1 MVFFRVSFVQSRFI
15 PRFLCLT
22 ALMFSFSPNDFLA
35 CNGTRI
41 GAEHLHGRMQSL
53 RELIEP
59 ALIERHPDLAAVV
72 SPIYATVRARPNPNR
87 PRDHACLYFVDRAL
101 KKSRFPRLPQLGV
114 YLHHSSLAIGFY
126 SGWWTSDAMRVAIA
140 DREKF
145 RGLVPRK
152 GYRCFAGDIIVESPG
167 RSVLWSPSKLA
178 GVDRSLFVG
187 RILTPEEAARP
198 CLVDAVQA
206 AFADLYALYA
216 VFAEARAQTA
226 QPRVAYVP
234 DPAEEGVVKDAL
246 APAEAELL
254 CDLHRFIALKNFHIE
269 PGMLFNLYLCLKTKP
284 FLILAGISG
293 TGKSTVIRLIAE
305 AVNGLDKGRAK
316 GYRLIPVRPDWND
329 VRDLLGFENLLTG
342 AFRPGALL
350 QAMREAQADPGR
362 PYFACLDEMNL
373 ARVEHYFADFLSI
386 METARRTP
394 DGAWTTD
401 PIELARGRDS
411 MPADD
416 LGDIPRQLPIPPNFF
431 VAGTVNMDETTYAF
445 SPKVLDRANT
455 VAFDRIDLAL
465 SDVDPDAQIDSTA
478 LRALGSALIDRP
490 YRQLED
496 IRQRNEVIAWNQPL
510 EELNAVLAEED
521 LHFGYRV
528 RDEILIYMA
537 YALDLIDGLPSHAP
551 AFAVNDAFDYQILQK
566 ILPRL
571 SGAGDELAELLD
583 RLIAF
588 CDPAYPRTTQKLQRV
603 KRRLDRT
610 GFVSFW

>member
-1 MVFFRVSFVQSRFI
+1 MVFFFVSFVQSRFI
-15 PRFLCLT
+15 PRFSCLT

-59 ALIERHPDLAAVV
+59 ALAERHPDLASVV

-198 CLVDAVQA
+198 CLVDDVQA

-416 LGDIPRQLPIPPNFF
+416 LGDIPMQLPIPPNFF

-478 LRALGSALIDRP
+478 LHALGSSLIDRP

-496 IRQRNEVIAWNQPL
+496 IRQRSEVIAWNQPL
-510 EELNAVLAEED
+510 EELNAILAEED

-537 YALDLIDGLPSHAP
+537 YALDLIDGLPSHAH
-551 AFAVNDAFDYQILQK
+551 AFAPNDAFDYQILQK

-571 SGAGDELAELLD
+571 SGAGDELAELLN

-588 CDPAYPRTTQKLQRV
+588 CDPAYPRTMQKLQRV

>member
-1 MVFFRVSFVQSRFI
+1 
-15 PRFLCLT
+15 
-22 ALMFSFSPNDFLA
+22 MFAFSPNDFLA

-41 GAEHLHGRMQSL
+41 GAEHLHGRMQGL

-59 ALIERHPDLAAVV
+59 ALIEQHPDLTAVV
-72 SPIYATVRARPNPNR
+72 SPIYATVGFRPNPNR

-101 KKSRFPRLPQLGV
+101 KKSPFPRLPQLGV
-114 YLHHSSLAIGFY
+114 YLHRSSLAIGFY
-126 SGWWTSDAMRVAIA
+126 SGWWTAEAMRVAIA
-140 DREKF
+140 DRKRF

-152 GYRCFAGDIIVESPG
+152 GYRCFAGDIIAESPG
-167 RSVLWSPSKLA
+167 RSVLWSPSKLE

-187 RILTPEEAARP
+187 RLLTVEEAACP
-198 CLVDAVQA
+198 NLVNDVQT

-216 VFAEARAQTA
+216 VFTEARTHAA
-226 QPRVAYVP
+226 ERSVEYVP

-305 AVNGLDKGRAK
+305 ALNGLDNGRAK

-350 QAMREAQADPGR
+350 QALREAQADPGR
-362 PYFACLDEMNL
+362 PYFVCLDEMNL

-401 PIELARGRDS
+401 PIELAPGRDS
-411 MPADD
+411 VLSDD
-416 LGDIPRQLPIPPNFF
+416 LGNLPAQMPIPPNFF

-455 VAFDRIDLAL
+455 VAFDRVDLAL
-465 SDVDPDAQIDSTA
+465 SDADPDAQIDSTA
-478 LRALGSALIDRP
+478 LRDLGSALIDRP

-496 IRQRNEVIAWNQPL
+496 IRQRGDVTAWNKPL
-510 EELNAVLAEED
+510 RELNAILVEED
-521 LHFGYRV
+521 LHFGYRI

-537 YALDLIDGLPSHAP
+537 YALDLIDGLPSSAP
-551 AFAVNDAFDYQILQK
+551 GFAPNDAFDYQLLQK

-588 CDPAYPRTTQKLQRV
+588 CDPTYPRTTQKLQRV
-603 KRRLDRT
+603 KRRLDQT
-610 GFVSFW
+610 GFASFW

>member
-1 MVFFRVSFVQSRFI
+1 
-15 PRFLCLT
+15 
-22 ALMFSFSPNDFLA
+22 MFSFSPNDFLA

-53 RELIEP
+53 RDLIEP
-59 ALIERHPDLAAVV
+59 VLIEQHPDLTAIV
-72 SPIYATVRARPNPNR
+72 SPIYASVGFRPNPNR

-101 KKSRFPRLPQLGV
+101 KKSPFPRLPQLGI

-126 SGWWTSDAMRVAIA
+126 SGWWTSEAMRVAIA
-140 DREKF
+140 DRKKF

-167 RSVLWSPSKLA
+167 RSVLWSPSKLE

-187 RILTPEEAARP
+187 SILAPEDAARP
-198 CLVDAVQA
+198 TLVDDIHEVL
-206 AFADLYALYA
+206 ADLYALYA
-216 VFAEARAQTA
+216 AFTEARGHVAE
-226 QPRVAYVP
+226 RGIAYVP
-234 DPAEEGVVKDAL
+234 DPAENGVVKDAL

-305 AVNGLDKGRAK
+305 ALNGLDNGRAK

-350 QAMREAQADPGR
+350 QALREAQAAPGR
-362 PYFACLDEMNL
+362 PYFVCLDEMNL

-401 PIELARGRDS
+401 PIALAHGRECL
-411 MPADD
+411 PADD
-416 LGDIPRQLPIPPNFF
+416 LGDLPAQLPIPPNFF

-455 VAFDRIDLAL
+455 VAFDRVELAL
-465 SDVDPDAQIDSTA
+465 SDADPAAQIDSTA
-478 LRALGSALIDRP
+478 LRDLGSALIDRP

-496 IRQRNEVIAWNQPL
+496 IRQRNEVIAWNNPL
-510 EELNAVLAEED
+510 EELNAILAEED
-521 LHFGYRV
+521 LHFGYRI

-537 YALDLIDGLPSHAP
+537 YALDLIDGLPSRAP
-551 AFAVNDAFDYQILQK
+551 AFAPNDAFDYQILQK

-571 SGAGDELAELLD
+571 SGAGDELAALLD
-583 RLIAF
+583 HLIAF
-588 CDPAYPRTTQKLQRV
+588 CDPTYPRAAQKLQRV

>member
-1 MVFFRVSFVQSRFI
+1 
-15 PRFLCLT
+15 
-22 ALMFSFSPNDFLA
+22 MFSFSPNDFLA

-41 GAEHLHGRMQSL
+41 GAEHLHGRMQDL

-59 ALIERHPDLAAVV
+59 VLIEQHPDLTAIV
-72 SPIYATVRARPNPNR
+72 SPIYATVGFRPNPNR

-101 KKSRFPRLPQLGV
+101 KKSPFPRLPQLGV
-114 YLHHSSLAIGFY
+114 YLHRGSLAIGFY
-126 SGWWTSDAMRVAIA
+126 SGWWTAEAMRVAIA
-140 DREKF
+140 DRKRF

-152 GYRCFAGDIIVESPG
+152 GYRCFAGDIIAESPG
-167 RSVLWSPSKLA
+167 QSVLWSPSKLE

-187 RILTPEEAARP
+187 RILTVEEAARP
-198 CLVDAVQA
+198 SLVDDVQTV
-206 AFADLYALYA
+206 FADLYAIYA
-216 VFAEARAQTA
+216 VFTEARAHA
-226 QPRVAYVP
+226 AEHRVEYVP

-305 AVNGLDKGRAK
+305 ALNGLDNGRAK

-329 VRDLLGFENLLTG
+329 VRDLLGFENLLAGT
-342 AFRPGALL
+342 FRPGALL
-350 QAMREAQADPGR
+350 RALREAQADPGR
-362 PYFACLDEMNL
+362 PYFVCLDEMNL

-394 DGAWTTD
+394 DSAWTTD
-401 PIELARGRDS
+401 PIDLAPGRDS
-411 MPADD
+411 VLSDD
-416 LGDIPRQLPIPPNFF
+416 LGDLPAQVPIPPNFF

-455 VAFDRIDLAL
+455 VAFDRVDLAL
-465 SDVDPDAQIDSTA
+465 SDADPDAQIDSTA

-496 IRQRNEVIAWNQPL
+496 IRQRSEVTAWNKPL
-510 EELNAVLAEED
+510 RELNAILVEED
-521 LHFGYRV
+521 LHFGYRI

-537 YALDLIDGLPSHAP
+537 YALDLIDGLPSSAP
-551 AFAVNDAFDYQILQK
+551 GFAPNDAFDYQILQK

-588 CDPAYPRTTQKLQRV
+588 CDPTYPRTTRKLQRV
-603 KRRLDRT
+603 KRRLDQT
-610 GFVSFW
+610 GFASFW

>member
-1 MVFFRVSFVQSRFI
+1 MVFFRVSFVQSRFHS
-15 PRFLCLT
+15 PFLCLT
-22 ALMFSFSPNDFLA
+22 DLMFSFSPNDFLA

-126 SGWWTSDAMRVAIA
+126 SGWWTSEAMRVAIA

-198 CLVDAVQA
+198 CLVDDVQT

-401 PIELARGRDS
+401 PIELALGRDS

-465 SDVDPDAQIDSTA
+465 SDADPDAQIDSTA

-510 EELNAVLAEED
+510 EELNAILAEED